1 VNEGAQAGRTE
12 ATILHLDLDAF
23 YASVEQRERPEL
35 RGKPVVVGG
44 LGARGVVAAAS
55 YEARRFGI
63 HSAIPTTRARRLCP
77 HAEFLTPRIDFYAD
91 VSREVMTILRSATP
105 LVEPLSLDEAFLD
118 VSGSVRLLGSGPE
131 IAAMLRSR
139 IRAELALTASVGV
152 ATTKMLAKIA
162 SDASKP
168 DGLLVIEP
176 GTELAYLHPLP
187 VRRIWGVG
195 PATQEKL
202 KDLGVESV
210 GQLARTPERVLVDKL
225 GEAAGRHLYAL
236 AWNRDL
242 RPVEP
247 NRVTKSI
254 GHEETFATDRSD
266 RRGLEQDV
274 VRMADRV
281 ATRLREHDKVAR
293 TVQLKLRYRDF
304 DTITRARTL
313 PDATDLAVT
322 IAAAARD
329 LLDAVDLRDG
339 IRLLGVTA
347 LGLEDAVA
355 VQGQLPFDGDA
366 GTAASPRDAA
376 LERTI
381 DAVRAR
387 FGTDAVGRAAHAV
400 DGRVRTD
407 RRGSLYGPDDVPV
420 EGSAPGEDEE

>member
-1 VNEGAQAGRTE
+1 VTEGPS
-12 ATILHLDLDAF
+12 ILHLDLDAF

-35 RGKPVVVGG
+35 RGRPVVVGG

-55 YEARRFGI
+55 YEARAKGV
-63 HSAIPTTRARRLCP
+63 HSAMPTARARRLCP

-118 VSGSVRLLGSGPE
+118 VSGSVRLLGSGPD
-131 IAAMLRSR
+131 IAVMLRRR

-176 GTELAYLHPLP
+176 GTELAFLHPLP
-187 VRRIWGVG
+187 VRRLWGVG
-195 PATQEKL
+195 PATQRKL
-202 KDLGVESV
+202 VDLGAHTIGE
-210 GQLARTPERVLVDKL
+210 LAALPERVLIDKL
-225 GEAAGRHLYAL
+225 GDAMGRHLHAL
-236 AWNRDL
+236 AWNRDA

-247 NRVTKSI
+247 NRITKSI
-254 GHEETFATDRSD
+254 GHEETFATDRHD

-281 ATRLREHDKVAR
+281 AARLREHDKVAR
-293 TVQLKLRYRDF
+293 TVQLKLRYHDF
-304 DTITRARTL
+304 ATITRAHTL
-313 PDATDLAVT
+313 PEATDLAVT
-322 IAAAARD
+322 IAAEARE
-329 LLDAVDLRDG
+329 LLDAIDLRDG

-347 LGLEDAVA
+347 LALEDAVA
-355 VQGQLPFDGDA
+355 VQGQLPFGADAAGSVPSVARDG
-366 GTAASPRDAA
+366 A
-376 LERTI
+376 LERTL

-387 FGTDAVGRAAHAV
+387 FGADAVGRAAHTV

-407 RRGSLYGPDDVPV
+407 RRGSLWGPDDEP
-420 EGSAPGEDEE
+420 EDGPATPPAGGE